1 MITRRTV
8 RTRRDEPLTKER
20 AELVRAVGLAPERG
34 VRYRIPTA
42 ELRRMVKSG
51 QRIRV
56 GRDHVERDASKPFK
70 VGKTYEVVTPES
82 AEHGDAEER
91 GWVFDTEP
99 MTLRELIREIEKLG
113 AFEPDSLPVPRKGTR
128 LSLYGLDPDVDYQTG
143 AETTEQLHIRAPENA
158 MRRLKQ
164 LLADTDRHSSVRIRL
179 SSTD

>member
-1 MITRRTV
+1 MTTRRIV

-70 VGKTYEVVTPES
+70 VGKSYEIVTPES

-99 MTLRELIREIEKLG
+99 MTLRETMREIEKLG
-113 AFEPDSLPVPRKGTR
+113 AFEPDSLPVPRKGTQ
-128 LSLYGLDPDVDYQTG
+128 LTLYETDGDVNYRTG
-143 AETTEQLHIRAPENA
+143 AETRNALHIRASENA

-164 LLADTDRHSSVRIRL
+164 ILADERLFRL
-179 SSTD
+179 SNTD